1 MPCHENASFP
11 FLRQNTHLAT
21 AFSMQTVHGGQF
33 PVARRAWWR
42 YDCRTA
48 SSRSAWL
55 RSSAVDQSTAIS
67 TNARW
72 MGQSAWRHRRKVDLL
87 LEKDATADFF
97 LTQVVS
103 HHDRAAVEQF
113 LAVACR
119 RQLSLPG
126 VFGVFFYRSTSIET
140 LKFLPRFLPVP
151 AAKLTAEF
159 EAAFNAVQICARSI
173 AMLRQPGV
181 NNAYVSNLPVSPAAP
196 TLRAILF
203 EAEQSNRLILL
214 ASRFSAHT
222 NTALTDLD
230 VRWPEKTPAG
240 RSPYILPHPEL
251 DYCIEPI
258 HQMP

>member
-1 MPCHENASFP
+1 
-11 FLRQNTHLAT
+11 
-21 AFSMQTVHGGQF
+21 
-33 PVARRAWWR
+33 
-42 YDCRTA
+42 
-48 SSRSAWL
+48 
-55 RSSAVDQSTAIS
+55 
-67 TNARW
+67 
-72 MGQSAWRHRRKVDLL
+72 MGQSAWRHRRQVDLL
-87 LEKDATADFF
+87 LEKDTTADFF

-113 LAVACR
+113 LAVARR

-181 NNAYVSNLPVSPAAP
+181 NNVYVSNLPVSPTAP

-230 VRWPEKTPAG
+230 VRWPEKTPVG